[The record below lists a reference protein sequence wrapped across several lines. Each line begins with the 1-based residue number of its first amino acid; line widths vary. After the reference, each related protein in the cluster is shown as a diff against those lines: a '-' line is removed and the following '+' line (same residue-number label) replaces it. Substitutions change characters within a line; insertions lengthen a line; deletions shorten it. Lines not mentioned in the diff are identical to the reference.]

1 MEKNYTKKATFIF
14 GITFLIIVIIF
25 LFSIFRTNEYNYKN
39 HRFHLKGEEV
49 LDAKNEKDKVD
60 INTSIRSSTWGKIF
74 DFNNEGLTENNYR
87 AYTYDFMVRNNTRDK
102 VEKFSFKLIFNKD
115 AYLSSAWNG
124 SVEIHQNVKEKE
136 YTATVADMREFN
148 KENYKFETFTVDGEQ
163 LIHLKPGDYI
173 IYHPSSSMNAMEMP
187 IEAYKATVP
196 GMIIYV
202 DMKSKLNFFALD
214 LQYKMHRILPDDLFF
229 WIAFVAFLMWMV
241 ILVSYIITSMQLKK
255 YKVQHEHDSKVL
267 NESIETFTG
276 FIDAKDPYTNGHST
290 RVAIYTKL
298 IAKAMGYDKEELERI
313 YYIAL
318 LHDCGKIGVPDSILG
333 KPSKLTDEEYEIIK
347 SHTVRGGQILERF
360 KSLKDVELGA
370 LYHHERYDGRGYP
383 EGIAGDEIP
392 LIARMICVADSYDAM
407 NSNRVYRRRLD
418 KEAIIQE
425 IEKNKGLQFDPV
437 ISEIFLKILRNG
449 EVDKATEKYNKEMR
463 KKQ

>member
-1 MEKNYTKKATFIF
+1 
-14 GITFLIIVIIF
+14 
-25 LFSIFRTNEYNYKN
+25 
-39 HRFHLKGEEV
+39 
-49 LDAKNEKDKVD
+49 
-60 INTSIRSSTWGKIF
+60 
-74 DFNNEGLTENNYR
+74 
-87 AYTYDFMVRNNTRDK
+87 
-102 VEKFSFKLIFNKD
+102 
-115 AYLSSAWNG
+115 
-124 SVEIHQNVKEKE
+124 
-136 YTATVADMREFN
+136 
-148 KENYKFETFTVDGEQ
+148 
-163 LIHLKPGDYI
+163 
-173 IYHPSSSMNAMEMP
+173 
-187 IEAYKATVP
+187 
-196 GMIIYV
+196 MIIYV

-437 ISEIFLKILRNG
+437 ISEIFLKLLRSG
-449 EVDKATEKYNKEMR
+449 EVDKVTEKYNREMR